1 MKYQSGD
8 VVYVRPDLRTGY
20 WYQME
25 DADAPAEIATGEM
38 LAFAGLPMTIDRVRS
53 YGYTLEG
60 IDDFNWTDEM
70 FDEERMK
77 TDWSDE
83 WDGSTTADEII
94 GLISGH
100 L

>member
-8 VVYVRPDLRTGY
+8 VVYVRSDLRQDC

-25 DADAPAEIATGEM
+25 GADCPEIATSEM

-60 IDDFNWTDEM
+60 VDSFNWTDEM
-70 FDEERMK
+70 FDDRVK

-83 WDGSTTADEII
+83 WDGSTTVDEII
-94 GLISGH
+94 GLISGK